1 MLSKLR
7 MPLCVL
13 FLVLAGRATAAQN
26 SFADVYTAIRNND
39 LKELQSLV
47 AGKKAGIA
55 DERGRTPLMYAAGA
69 GSIEAMKILL
79 DAGADPNTADSF
91 GATPL
96 MFGIRDIAKV
106 RLLLD
111 AGARVN
117 DKSKQDQTALIVAAA
132 NPGSLETIRLLT
144 AKGASAKAVGA
155 AGRTGLIVAA
165 ETNDP
170 ATVEFFLNQG
180 LDVNAVDRVDR
191 SGHTA
196 LMAAAGQNNTAIVK
210 ALLQKGAD
218 ANMATSEAAVV
229 KNGPLAFKGRT
240 ALMSATP
247 YGSPELIRALL
258 DAHAN
263 VNARD
268 VAGLTPL
275 MFSVASENQDPNVVR
290 MLLAAGADM
299 NAKSTTGETV
309 LDWARKYG
317 SPEVLKLL
325 GGGTV
330 QPSSSTTKAVSFTM
344 PPAGQL
350 RSLLQTS
357 FALLQRSSTQVAVN
371 GGCVNCHHQNFT
383 GIAVGAAREKAIPID
398 ETAASEQRQA
408 MIVALRGRD
417 NTFVQRTDC
426 CGSLDSTLYTL
437 AALHADKYVAD
448 ATTDAAL
455 AYLMSRQFSDGHWP
469 REEASRSPLQDGDFN
484 RIALAVTLMQAYSS
498 RAMKAESDEHIAR
511 ARRWLMTAKPVTTD
525 DRASLLIGLKNSEAP
540 KANVQ
545 DAAKSLLE
553 LQRPDGGWGGN
564 PNLASDA
571 YATSEALSA
580 LYESGM
586 VAAGDAA
593 YQRGMRF
600 LLETRESD
608 GSWHVRSR
616 APKFQPYFESG
627 FPHDHDQ
634 WISAAATARAVV
646 ALARAIP

>member
-1 MLSKLR
+1 MLLKFRTL
-7 MPLCVL
+7 LCVL
-13 FLVLAGRATAAQN
+13 LLALAGRASAAQN
-26 SFADVYTAIRNND
+26 SFADVYAAIRNND
-39 LKELQSLV
+39 LKALQSLA
-47 AGKKAGIA
+47 AGKNAGLT
-55 DERGRTPLMYAAGA
+55 DDRGRTPLMYAAGT
-69 GSIEAMKILL
+69 GTVEAMKILL
-79 DAGADPNTADSF
+79 AAGADPNAADSF

-96 MFGIRDIAKV
+96 IFGIRDIAKV

-132 NPGSLETIRLLT
+132 NPGSIETLRLLT

-155 AGRTGLIVAA
+155 AGRNGLILAA
-165 ETNDP
+165 EADDL
-170 ATVEFFLNQG
+170 AMVDFFLSQG
-180 LDVNAVDRVDR
+180 VDVNAVDRTDK

-196 LMAAAGQNNTAIVK
+196 LMAAASQDNEAIVK

-218 ANMATSEAAVV
+218 ANLATTEAAVV

-240 ALMSATP
+240 ALMGATP
-247 YGSPELIRALL
+247 YGSPDLIRVLL

-275 MFSVASENQDPNVVR
+275 MFSVASENQDPAVVK

-299 NAKSTTGETV
+299 KAKSTAGESA
-309 LDWARKYG
+309 LEWARKYG
-317 SPEVLKLL
+317 SPEVIKLL
-325 GGGTV
+325 NGGST
-330 QPSSSTTKAVSFTM
+330 QSLPSSAKNGSFVV
-344 PPAGQL
+344 PPTAGF
-350 RSLLQTS
+350 RSMIQAS
-357 FALLQRSSTQVAVN
+357 IALLQRSSTQAAVN

-383 GIAVGAAREKAIPID
+383 GLAVSAVREKNFPVD
-398 ETAASEQRQA
+398 ETVAKEQRQA
-408 MIVALRGRD
+408 MIVALKGRE

-426 CGSLDSTLYTL
+426 CGGLDSTLYTL
-437 AALHADKYVAD
+437 AALQADHYAAD
-448 ATTDAAL
+448 ATTDAAM
-455 AYLMSRQFSDGHWP
+455 AYLISRQFIDGRWP

-484 RIALAVTLMQAYSS
+484 RIALAVTLMQAYASP
-498 RAMKAESDEHIAR
+498 AMKVESDEHIAR
-511 ARRWLMTAKPVTTD
+511 ARRWLLSAKPVTTD
-525 DRASLLIGLKNSEAP
+525 DRASLLIGLKNSAAP
-540 KANVQ
+540 KTNVQ
-545 DAAKSLLE
+545 AAAKALLE

-571 YATSEALSA
+571 YATSEALCA
-580 LYESGM
+580 LYETGM
-586 VAAGDAA
+586 AAGDAA
-593 YQRGMRF
+593 YQRGVRF

-646 ALARAIP
+646 ALVRAIP